1 MDPME
6 TQGADTSVV
15 VDSGTLASTSIGAQ
29 VVGAFIGDA
38 DLAVGSGPSRRTGTS
53 VRTLAGVEAS
63 GAIVAG
69 LVIGAVVQVLVAKK
83 TAPAFFAVAS
93 PRFITGSML
102 ASRVSDTI
110 VAEGSLPTIPAPLKR
125 EKNFTHKLVRDKSCC
140 CWVFV
145 VGNNRWAG
153 YCS

>member
-63 GAIVAG
+63 GSIVAG

-125 EKNFTHKLVRDKSCC
+125 EKRILLINS
-140 CWVFV
+140 
-145 VGNNRWAG
+145 
-153 YCS
+153 